1 MTTTGDDVGD
11 VDQDNGDI
19 ARTITLTMKTTM
31 MTKAMT
37 MTTKAT
43 MTTTNADADHDDDG
57 ENIKGDLRWVSLLPH
72 HYLYFR
78 PPKRKLIS
86 KT

>member
-19 ARTITLTMKTTM
+19 ARTTTM
-31 MTKAMT
+31 A

-43 MTTTNADADHDDDG
+43 MTTTMTATNADADHDDDG

>member
-19 ARTITLTMKTTM
+19 ARTTTLM
-31 MTKAMT
+31 

-43 MTTTNADADHDDDG
+43 ITTTMTATNADADHDDDG

>member
-19 ARTITLTMKTTM
+19 ARTTTL
-31 MTKAMT
+31 T

>member
-19 ARTITLTMKTTM
+19 ARTTTLM
-31 MTKAMT
+31 

-43 MTTTNADADHDDDG
+43 ITTTMRATNADADHDDDG